1 MIPVKKFGKFIT
13 EKRVLVLIVAIAL
26 LIPSF
31 YGMVKTKINYDIL
44 SYLPEQLDTV
54 KGQKVLDKTFS
65 SAATSMVVIDN
76 MEAKDIVKIKDKIA
90 KVDGVEK
97 VLWVDDLMDT
107 SIPKEILPDKIKDSF
122 YNKDSTLMIIKFK
135 ESPASETTQEAIAS
149 VRTHLNKQCF
159 LSGMSAIIKDT
170 KDLSDKETPFYV
182 LTAVALSVIVL
193 MLTMESTLVPFIF
206 LISIGFAV
214 AYNMGTNVLLGE
226 ISYITKAL
234 AAVLQLGVTMDYS
247 IFLLH
252 RYEEE
257 KEKFENR
264 NEAMA
269 EAVSNTITAI
279 GGSSLTTIAGFLAL
293 CAMNLT
299 LGKDIGLVMAKGV
312 ILGVVSTVTIL
323 PAFILYFDKAIHKYT
338 HKTILPEFN
347 RTAGLVTKKYK
358 LFILIF
364 LIAFLP
370 AVYGEKNAKVYYN
383 LDETLPKDMQ
393 SIVALNKLKDN
404 YNMTTTHF
412 IIVRDKVKPYEIKEM
427 VEKIEK
433 VDGIGKVLSYDKII
447 GSAVPEN
454 FLPQEVKDTFK
465 KGGYNLII
473 ANSEYKAA
481 RDEENAQIA
490 EINKIVKNYDKEAM
504 IAGEGPLTKDLI
516 EIADKDFKNVSYV
529 SILAIFAIIF
539 FVFKSVSIPVVLVSA
554 IQLAIFIN
562 MGIPFYTGTEIPFVA
577 SIVIGTIQLGATVD
591 YAILMTN
598 RFKEELGY
606 GHDKFE
612 AMKISIQG
620 SAKSIITS
628 SLTFFSATAGVAIVS
643 KMELIDS
650 LCILMARG
658 AIISMFVTVFILPSI
673 LIIAEPI
680 IAKTTKGWRK
690 SNTTKEANKMSA

>member
-1 MIPVKKFGKFIT
+1 MKKFGKFIT

-31 YGMVKTKINYDIL
+31 YGMAKTKINYDIL

-135 ESPASETTQEAIAS
+135 ESPASETTQKAIAN

-182 LTAVALSVIVL
+182 LTAVALSVVVL

-279 GGSSLTTIAGFLAL
+279 GG
-293 CAMNLT
+293 
-299 LGKDIGLVMAKGV
+299 
-312 ILGVVSTVTIL
+312 
-323 PAFILYFDKAIHKYT
+323 
-338 HKTILPEFN
+338 
-347 RTAGLVTKKYK
+347 
-358 LFILIF
+358 
-364 LIAFLP
+364 
-370 AVYGEKNAKVYYN
+370 
-383 LDETLPKDMQ
+383 
-393 SIVALNKLKDN
+393 
-404 YNMTTTHF
+404 
-412 IIVRDKVKPYEIKEM
+412 
-427 VEKIEK
+427 
-433 VDGIGKVLSYDKII
+433 VLLQ
-447 GSAVPEN
+447 P
-454 FLPQEVKDTFK
+454 
-465 KGGYNLII
+465 
-473 ANSEYKAA
+473 
-481 RDEENAQIA
+481 
-490 EINKIVKNYDKEAM
+490 
-504 IAGEGPLTKDLI
+504 
-516 EIADKDFKNVSYV
+516 
-529 SILAIFAIIF
+529 
-539 FVFKSVSIPVVLVSA
+539 
-554 IQLAIFIN
+554 
-562 MGIPFYTGTEIPFVA
+562 
-577 SIVIGTIQLGATVD
+577 
-591 YAILMTN
+591 
-598 RFKEELGY
+598 
-606 GHDKFE
+606 
-612 AMKISIQG
+612 
-620 SAKSIITS
+620 
-628 SLTFFSATAGVAIVS
+628 
-643 KMELIDS
+643 
-650 LCILMARG
+650 
-658 AIISMFVTVFILPSI
+658 
-673 LIIAEPI
+673 
-680 IAKTTKGWRK
+680 
-690 SNTTKEANKMSA
+690 

>member
-1 MIPVKKFGKFIT
+1 MKKFGKFIT
-13 EKRVLVLIVAIAL
+13 EKRVLVLIVAIVL

-31 YGMVKTKINYDIL
+31 YGMAKTKINYDIL
-44 SYLPEQLDTV
+44 SYLPERLDTV

-65 SAATSMVVIDN
+65 SAATSMLVIDN
-76 MEAKDIVKIKDKIA
+76 MESKDVIKIKDKIA

-97 VLWVDDLMDT
+97 VLGIDDVKDA
-107 SIPKEILPDKIKDSF
+107 SIPKEILPDKIKNTVYSK
-122 YNKDSTLMIIKFK
+122 NSTLVLIKFK
-135 ESPASETTQEAIAS
+135 ESTASERTQEAIANI
-149 VRTHLNKQCF
+149 RTHLNKQCF

-170 KDLSDKETPFYV
+170 KDLSDKEAPFYV
-182 LTAVALSVIVL
+182 LIAVTLSVIVL
-193 MLTMESTLVPFIF
+193 MLTMESTIVPFIF
-206 LISIGFAV
+206 IISIGFAV
-214 AYNMGTNVLLGE
+214 AYNMGTNIFLGE
-226 ISYITKAL
+226 ISYITKSL

-257 KEKFENR
+257 KEKYEDR
-264 NEAMA
+264 NKAMA
-269 EAVSNTITAI
+269 EAVSNTFTAI

-293 CAMNLT
+293 CAMDLT
-299 LGKDIGLVMAKGV
+299 LGKDIGIVMAKGV
-312 ILGVVSTVTIL
+312 ILGVVCTVTIL
-323 PAFILYFDKAIHKYT
+323 PAFILHFDKAIHKYT

-347 RTAGLVTKKYK
+347 KTAKLVTKKYK
-358 LFILIF
+358 VFIAIF

-370 AVYGEKNAKVYYN
+370 AVYGERNTQVYYN

-393 SIVALNKLKDN
+393 SIVALSKLKDD

-412 IIVRDKVKPYEIKEM
+412 IIVKDTVKPYKIREM
-427 VEKIEK
+427 TEKIEN
-433 VDGIGKVLSYDKII
+433 VDGIGTVLSYDKII
-447 GSAVPEN
+447 GSSIPEN
-454 FLPQEVKDTFK
+454 FLPAEIKDNFK

-473 ANSEYKAA
+473 ANSKYKAA
-481 RDEENAQIA
+481 RAEENAQIS

-504 IAGEGPLTKDLI
+504 VAGEGPLTKDLI

-539 FVFKSVSIPVVLVSA
+539 FVFKSISIPVILVSA

-562 MGIPFYTGTEIPFVA
+562 MGIPCYTGTVIPFVA

-591 YAILMTN
+591 YAILITN
-598 RFKEELGY
+598 RFKEELGNGY
-606 GHDKFE
+606 NKFD
-612 AMKISIQG
+612 AMNRAIQG
-620 SAKSIITS
+620 STKSIITS

-643 KMELIDS
+643 KMQLIDS

-673 LIIAEPI
+673 LLVTEPL
-680 IAKTTKGWRK
+680 IAKTSRGWRK
-690 SNTTKEANKMSA
+690 ANPRKETNEMSA

>member
-1 MIPVKKFGKFIT
+1 MKKFGKFIT

-135 ESPASETTQEAIAS
+135 ESPASETTQEAIAT

-279 GGSSLTTIAGFLAL
+279 GG
-293 CAMNLT
+293 
-299 LGKDIGLVMAKGV
+299 
-312 ILGVVSTVTIL
+312 
-323 PAFILYFDKAIHKYT
+323 
-338 HKTILPEFN
+338 
-347 RTAGLVTKKYK
+347 
-358 LFILIF
+358 
-364 LIAFLP
+364 
-370 AVYGEKNAKVYYN
+370 
-383 LDETLPKDMQ
+383 
-393 SIVALNKLKDN
+393 
-404 YNMTTTHF
+404 
-412 IIVRDKVKPYEIKEM
+412 
-427 VEKIEK
+427 
-433 VDGIGKVLSYDKII
+433 
-447 GSAVPEN
+447 VP
-454 FLPQEVKDTFK
+454 L
-465 KGGYNLII
+465 
-473 ANSEYKAA
+473 
-481 RDEENAQIA
+481 
-490 EINKIVKNYDKEAM
+490 
-504 IAGEGPLTKDLI
+504 
-516 EIADKDFKNVSYV
+516 
-529 SILAIFAIIF
+529 
-539 FVFKSVSIPVVLVSA
+539 
-554 IQLAIFIN
+554 QL
-562 MGIPFYTGTEIPFVA
+562 
-577 SIVIGTIQLGATVD
+577 
-591 YAILMTN
+591 
-598 RFKEELGY
+598 
-606 GHDKFE
+606 
-612 AMKISIQG
+612 
-620 SAKSIITS
+620 
-628 SLTFFSATAGVAIVS
+628 
-643 KMELIDS
+643 
-650 LCILMARG
+650 
-658 AIISMFVTVFILPSI
+658 
-673 LIIAEPI
+673 
-680 IAKTTKGWRK
+680 
-690 SNTTKEANKMSA
+690 